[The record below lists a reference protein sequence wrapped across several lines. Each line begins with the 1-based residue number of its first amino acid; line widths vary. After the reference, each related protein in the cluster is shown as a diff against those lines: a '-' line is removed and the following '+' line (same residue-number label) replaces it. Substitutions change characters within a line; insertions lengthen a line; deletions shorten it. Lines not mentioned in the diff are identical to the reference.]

1 MSALCVHKYLLNTN
15 YGPKTVLEIG
25 DKQIST
31 EGSLL
36 NRSNIL
42 QTLFKYYFFGLFRAA
57 AYFCAILTLGS
68 QENIWNSTISC
79 ESSIPL
85 RSEKDNFRD
94 PVTLR

>member
-1 MSALCVHKYLLNTN
+1 MSDLCVHKYLLNTN
-15 YGPKTVLEIG
+15 YGPKIVLEVG
-25 DKQIST
+25 DKQIPT

-42 QTLFKYYFFGLFRAA
+42 QTLLKYYFLGLFKAS
-57 AYFCAILTLGS
+57 AYFRAILTLGS

-79 ESSIPL
+79 ASSIPL
-85 RSEKDNFRD
+85 RSEQDSFRD